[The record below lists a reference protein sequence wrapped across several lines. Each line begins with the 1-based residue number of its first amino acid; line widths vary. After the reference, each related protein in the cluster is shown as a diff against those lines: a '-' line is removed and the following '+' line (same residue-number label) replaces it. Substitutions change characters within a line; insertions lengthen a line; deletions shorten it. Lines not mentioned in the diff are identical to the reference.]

1 MKSLQTEKGMQYSY
15 ENPIQYKQIVD
26 HGIRAAGCIILLLLI
41 CVCGWES
48 HASADCAD
56 IKITTKQQVVSKGDT
71 VYVMVTVTST
81 TAMSGFEGFF
91 TYDNTVLQFQT
102 GGSVVYGND
111 DAFQISDID
120 RSSTA
125 TKLKYSIKFKARKAG
140 DTEIALTGPYHVFGE
155 STSTKLSASYNSLV
169 LVVKD
174 REKATAKEPSVAKK
188 PVQSARPKKPR
199 GSKTPSR
206 SARSKEN
213 NKTNAAKGNKKTST
227 INDRALLKSLE
238 IEGVTLSPAFAEQTS
253 DYTAVIQE
261 EKEWL
266 NVIYETE
273 QKGLQVEITGN
284 KNLQKGKNMIKLIVK
299 NADGAQS
306 VYQVEVTVQPEQET
320 MAPESGQDVPP
331 GDQLAGNATAKPQV
345 DASEEEMRIEKQRM
359 QYIVGIM
366 AAFCGLLILGIISL
380 IRRYR
385 SQNLK

>member
-1 MKSLQTEKGMQYSY
+1 MK
-15 ENPIQYKQIVD
+15 NPIQYKQIVD
-26 HGIRAAGCIILLLLI
+26 HGIRAAGYIILLLLI

-56 IKITTKQQVVSKGDT
+56 IKITTKQQVVSKEDT

-227 INDRALLKSLE
+227 INDRAL
-238 IEGVTLSPAFAEQTS
+238 
-253 DYTAVIQE
+253 
-261 EKEWL
+261 
-266 NVIYETE
+266 
-273 QKGLQVEITGN
+273 
-284 KNLQKGKNMIKLIVK
+284 IVK

>member
-1 MKSLQTEKGMQYSY
+1 M
-15 ENPIQYKQIVD
+15 
-26 HGIRAAGCIILLLLI
+26 
-41 CVCGWES
+41 
-48 HASADCAD
+48 
-56 IKITTKQQVVSKGDT
+56 
-71 VYVMVTVTST
+71 
-81 TAMSGFEGFF
+81 
-91 TYDNTVLQFQT
+91 
-102 GGSVVYGND
+102 
-111 DAFQISDID
+111 
-120 RSSTA
+120 
-125 TKLKYSIKFKARKAG
+125 
-140 DTEIALTGPYHVFGE
+140 
-155 STSTKLSASYNSLV
+155 
-169 LVVKD
+169 
-174 REKATAKEPSVAKK
+174 
-188 PVQSARPKKPR
+188 
-199 GSKTPSR
+199 
-206 SARSKEN
+206 
-213 NKTNAAKGNKKTST
+213 
-227 INDRALLKSLE
+227 E

-320 MAPESGQDVPP
+320 MAPESGQNVPP

>member
-1 MKSLQTEKGMQYSY
+1 MK
-15 ENPIQYKQIVD
+15 NPIQYKQIVD

-174 REKATAKEPSVAKK
+174 REKATAKEPPVAKK

-206 SARSKEN
+206 SAQSKEN
-213 NKTNAAKGNKKTST
+213 NKTYAAKGNNKTST
-227 INDRALLKSLE
+227 INDRALL
-238 IEGVTLSPAFAEQTS
+238 
-253 DYTAVIQE
+253 
-261 EKEWL
+261 
-266 NVIYETE
+266 
-273 QKGLQVEITGN
+273 
-284 KNLQKGKNMIKLIVK
+284 
-299 NADGAQS
+299 
-306 VYQVEVTVQPEQET
+306 
-320 MAPESGQDVPP
+320 
-331 GDQLAGNATAKPQV
+331 
-345 DASEEEMRIEKQRM
+345 
-359 QYIVGIM
+359 
-366 AAFCGLLILGIISL
+366 
-380 IRRYR
+380 
-385 SQNLK
+385 

>member
-15 ENPIQYKQIVD
+15 EKPHTVQANSGSWDKSSRVYHPVAPYLRLWLGK
-26 HGIRAAGCIILLLLI
+26 
-41 CVCGWES
+41 
-48 HASADCAD
+48 SADCAD

-140 DTEIALTGPYHVFGE
+140 DTEIALTEPYHVFGE

-174 REKATAKEPSVAKK
+174 REKATAKEPPVAKK

-199 GSKTPSR
+199 GSKTTSR
-206 SARSKEN
+206 SAQSKEN

-238 IEGVTLSPAFAEQTS
+238 IEGVTLSPAFAEQPS

-320 MAPESGQDVPP
+320 MAPESGQNVPP

>member
-1 MKSLQTEKGMQYSY
+1 MEKVRPRSCRHLIIRWCWSLRIARRRLRRNHLSQRNQCSLHDRRNHVVQKHRHVLRNRKKIIKQT
-15 ENPIQYKQIVD
+15 
-26 HGIRAAGCIILLLLI
+26 
-41 CVCGWES
+41 
-48 HASADCAD
+48 
-56 IKITTKQQVVSKGDT
+56 
-71 VYVMVTVTST
+71 
-81 TAMSGFEGFF
+81 
-91 TYDNTVLQFQT
+91 
-102 GGSVVYGND
+102 
-111 DAFQISDID
+111 
-120 RSSTA
+120 
-125 TKLKYSIKFKARKAG
+125 
-140 DTEIALTGPYHVFGE
+140 
-155 STSTKLSASYNSLV
+155 
-169 LVVKD
+169 
-174 REKATAKEPSVAKK
+174 
-188 PVQSARPKKPR
+188 
-199 GSKTPSR
+199 
-206 SARSKEN
+206 
-213 NKTNAAKGNKKTST
+213 
-227 INDRALLKSLE
+227 
-238 IEGVTLSPAFAEQTS
+238 PAFAEQTS

-320 MAPESGQDVPP
+320 MAPESGQNVPP

>member
-1 MKSLQTEKGMQYSY
+1 MK
-15 ENPIQYKQIVD
+15 NPIQYKQIVD
-26 HGIRAAGCIILLLLI
+26 HAGCIILLLLI

-120 RSSTA
+120 RSSTD

-140 DTEIALTGPYHVFGE
+140 DTEIALTGPYHVFRE

-174 REKATAKEPSVAKK
+174 REKATAKEPPVAKK

-206 SARSKEN
+206 SAQSKEN

-320 MAPESGQDVPP
+320 MVPESGQNVPP